1 LADGSELLLQFNL
14 PIPVGVGQ
22 GGNPLGEPRVLRVQ
36 AGQGGVSLVEASG
49 GSAHGC
55 LGGVPVA
62 EELIAFAAQ
71 PLPVGVRRFQGRLGA
86 AAGDDGP
93 PHARAPDPGCAA
105 AGQPPDGSSS
115 TNSASMAPSSSSAS
129 CCVWPIS
136 GADGTGTAGACC
148 SAATS
153 ACARSCSRMYSALVG
168 THFVSR
174 CAAVFIHMAS
184 SCFCHGEYGESEPCD
199 MALAF
204 FTCARFRTTTFD
216 VAPSFMIA

>member
-115 TNSASMAPSSSSAS
+115 TNSASIGPSSSSPS
-129 CCVWPIS
+129 T
-136 GADGTGTAGACC
+136 GAATGPATGGTGPPAVCC

-199 MALAF
+199 IALAF
-204 FTCARFRTTTFD
+204 MTWARLRTTTFD
-216 VAPSFMIA
+216 VAPSFITA